1 MDNLGESLKKVM
13 LAGVGALATTAEK
26 SKEILDD
33 LVKKGELTVEQGKVL
48 NEELKHNVKK
58 AVKENVTV
66 KVKPSS
72 PEELEELLD
81 KMPPEQIDQLKE
93 KLAGLGQTP
102 AGEPK
107 EEPED
112 DGKPQDASEDEKDC
126 KEADA

>member
-81 KMPPEQIDQLKE
+81 KMTPEQIDQLKE
-93 KLAGLGQTP
+93 KLAGLDKP
-102 AGEPK
+102 SGEPK

-112 DGKPQDASEDEKDC
+112 AGKTQDALEDEKDSRA
-126 KEADA
+126 ADA

>member
-81 KMPPEQIDQLKE
+81 KMTPEQIDELKE
-93 KLAGLGQTP
+93 KLARLGQP
-102 AGEPK
+102 AQV
-107 EEPED
+107 EPED
-112 DGKPQDASEDEKDC
+112 DGKPQDAPEDERGC
-126 KEADA
+126 KEADE